1 MKVAPTT
8 IPGTALLFAFAFAFA
23 FAFTVCESG
32 KGK

>member
-1 MKVAPTT
+1 MRVAPTT

-23 FAFTVCESG
+23 FTVCESG